1 MSHDLHATMSTSDTS
16 EYIFFRMTEDGTE
29 SDGDMKPDP
38 QSHADRFQEPPP
50 PLTAS
55 GAGCGTI
62 LILLM
67 LIIGPLMFYLPF
79 HIGWFEHAMEYQGS
93 PRHAVRGF
101 ITGIVI
107 VLVGAFLSISGIVL
121 LYVFIIGL
129 VDDFRSKDKDDNDD
143 GRESKEEQ

>member
-29 SDGDMKPDP
+29 SDGDMKP
-38 QSHADRFQEPPP
+38 EPV
-50 PLTAS
+50 PLLVDV
-55 GAGCGTI
+55 GCSTI

-67 LIIGPLMFYLPF
+67 LIIGSLMFYLPF
-79 HIGWFEHAMEYQGS
+79 HIGWFEHATEYQGS

-107 VLVGAFLSISGIVL
+107 VLFGAILFVYGIVS

-129 VDDFRSKDKDDNDD
+129 VDHFRSKEKDNNDD
-143 GRESKEEQ
+143 RRESKEKQKQD